1 MKTVY
6 LTPKGVTKEEVTM
19 EIGVD
24 CSSIKVGNVL
34 ISKDSDFRLVNN
46 KFKMEAYRNSKD
58 HDEIV
63 KVFLEVVECSSLPKG
78 YPCTDLIGDGVQ
90 EFVELAIDGSSTKY
104 LSTIASFEHSDR
116 LVTKCVITLDE
127 IAIED

>member
-6 LTPKGVTKEEVTM
+6 LGQEGTTKEELVM

-24 CSSIKVGNVL
+24 CSAIKVGNVL
-34 ISKDSDFRLVNN
+34 ISRSSDFRLADN
-46 KFKMEAYRNSKD
+46 KFKMKVYRNS
-58 HDEIV
+58 EGNNELA
-63 KVFLEVVECSSLPKG
+63 KVFLEVVECSALPKG

-90 EFVELAIDGSSTKY
+90 EFVEFDLDDSSTKY
-104 LSTIASFEHSDR
+104 LSTIDSFEHSDR